1 MKLTRVFSLSLVLSI
16 ISVGAKGHQY
26 WICYFH
32 ENGDGFFAAVTTAAV
47 TVADAA
53 ATIAASS

>member
-1 MKLTRVFSLSLVLSI
+1 MKLTRVFSFNLVLSI
-16 ISVGAKGHQY
+16 ILAGAKGHRY

-47 TVADAA
+47 AVAVT